1 MENALAFGKKKK
13 MAGSSLAKVI
23 SATGMAQRSAEVW
36 GLFSHTSKGSGRA
49 MGSEHG
55 PLQGDKAA
63 LPDGS
68 ACAGQGAQGRRAAPA
83 QIGARQQKGA
93 GGACTASAEPE
104 RIMPAGRAALQWY
117 VTNTLTRAVLMRP
130 MHVVQSRGA
139 LCVHR
144 ALSRGATP
152 LPAMEFGSSGGRG
165 LKQTWRGRPPFA
177 RTRSYKGDPGSAK
190 ETRLRACALPWQS
203 IKKPREKWLLAAWSS
218 GMILASGS
226 RGPWLDSQS
235 SLVRCPGTPAF
246 CKVTV
251 LPK

>member
-1 MENALAFGKKKK
+1 
-13 MAGSSLAKVI
+13 
-23 SATGMAQRSAEVW
+23 
-36 GLFSHTSKGSGRA
+36 
-49 MGSEHG
+49 
-55 PLQGDKAA
+55 
-63 LPDGS
+63 
-68 ACAGQGAQGRRAAPA
+68 
-83 QIGARQQKGA
+83 
-93 GGACTASAEPE
+93 
-104 RIMPAGRAALQWY
+104 
-117 VTNTLTRAVLMRP
+117 MRP

-152 LPAMEFGSSGGRG
+152 LPAMEFGLSGGRG

>member
-1 MENALAFGKKKK
+1 MGACAP
-13 MAGSSLAKVI
+13 
-23 SATGMAQRSAEVW
+23 SAEQRPIW
-36 GLFSHTSKGSGRA
+36 GELVL
-49 MGSEHG
+49 HG
-55 PLQGDKAA
+55 TGFLACSRGPSLQGDKAA

-93 GGACTASAEPE
+93 GGACTAGAEPE

-117 VTNTLTRAVLMRP
+117 VTNTLTREVLMRP

-152 LPAMEFGSSGGRG
+152 LPAMEFGLSGGRG
-165 LKQTWRGRPPFA
+165 PKQTWRGRPPFA

-203 IKKPREKWLLAAWSS
+203 IKKPRGKWLLAAWSS
-218 GMILASGS
+218 GMILASGA
-226 RGPWLDSQS
+226 RGPWLDSQFGQKF
-235 SLVRCPGTPAF
+235 L
-246 CKVTV
+246 K
-251 LPK
+251 L